1 MTVADI
7 TGGMA
12 LEEVRSQE
20 IVARWEDIALEK
32 VHTNKLKITQYYIK
46 TVLVIVGTPY
56 TNITKQPL
64 N

>member
-20 IVARWEDIALEK
+20 LGRD
-32 VHTNKLKITQYYIK
+32 NQYQYHRCMHC
-46 TVLVIVGTPY
+46 LV
-56 TNITKQPL
+56 Q
-64 N
+64 

>member
-32 VHTNKLKITQYYIK
+32 VVRREFLWM
-46 TVLVIVGTPY
+46 GT
-56 TNITKQPL
+56 L
-64 N
+64 RGDEL